1 MDVLFLISLYLYTCI
16 LTDAIQIRFMTFKDY
31 CLLFFITITI
41 SSLSSSCTF
50 SIETDP
56 ISHHIVILW
65 ACNVVSTNN
74 IVLSV
79 TPIFYQS
86 KRSFYLLLLHFA
98 PYHSCYYLL
107 SNSNNRKYCTPHYQL
122 LGFTWIFIINVV
134 YDKLWNFDCIQ
145 THEKENLSSWHMT
158 IVN

>member
-1 MDVLFLISLYLYTCI
+1 MKTIIFKFGLDKNQYSLKLRIVSFAAFLLRMRQMDVLFLISLYLYTCI

-50 SIETDP
+50 SIETDL
-56 ISHHIVILW
+56 ISHHIVILR

-86 KRSFYLLLLHFA
+86 KRSFYLLLLHFT

-107 SNSNNRKYCTPHYQL
+107 SNSNNMKYCTTHYQI
-122 LGFTWIFIINVV
+122 LGFT
-134 YDKLWNFDCIQ
+134 
-145 THEKENLSSWHMT
+145 
-158 IVN
+158 